1 MQKTRKETIMARKY
15 IDCREYPEM
24 SKGCSVAISADSE
37 DEVIEAAVRHAE
49 DVHGYEDTPELRDQL
64 KASIKEGEPCP

>member
-1 MQKTRKETIMARKY
+1 MARKT
-15 IDCREYPEM
+15 IDCRDYPETA
-24 SKGCSVAISADSE
+24 KVCSVAISADSE

-64 KASIKEGEPCP
+64 KSAIKEGEPCA